1 MALLHLRYLIA
12 VAAELCFA
20 CAKGRLHIEQLQLS
34 CAIKDLKKK
43 LCVVLFVSTTRSI
56 RLTRA
61 GKSLL
66 DLVPRI
72 ITALQQ
78 ARDNVKAVANGFHGQ
93 LRIVLS
99 DGITPSRLPALLALC
114 SLEEPEIEIC
124 LTEGPLSQQIKG
136 LQDDLFNVGFARAHD
151 VGDGIAAIPVVA
163 VPTRHHLLK
172 LKKGALGTP
181 LRGT

>member
-1 MALLHLRYLIA
+1 MALLHLRYLIE

-20 CAKGRLHIEQLQLS
+20 CGKGRLHIEQLQLS
-34 CAIKDLKKK
+34 CAIKELKKK

-61 GKSLL
+61 GKSFL

-78 ARDNVKAVANGFHGQ
+78 ARDNVKAVHGQ

-99 DGITPSRLPALLALC
+99 DGITPSRLPALLAVC
-114 SLEEPEIEIC
+114 CLEEPESEIR
-124 LTEGPLSQQIKG
+124 LTEVPLSQQITG
-136 LQDDLFNVGFARAHD
+136 LQDALFDVGFTRAHD
-151 VGDGIAAIPVVA
+151 VGDAILTIPVVA

-172 LKKGALGTP
+172 LKKGAWGTP
-181 LRGT
+181 FRGGLDGA